1 MVESEVRRRRAV
13 TLSCSLCRRRK
24 IRCNRERPC
33 SNCIRS
39 RSGSCI
45 YDNQNPNPNPLLP
58 NLPRPQRSSN
68 PSHRTQDEVS
78 ETANSDQVSATSR
91 RSLPSLGA
99 TSSATTPSSSS
110 HQPSSGEIDALKLK
124 IQYLED
130 KLSESNLVSTPSQ
143 ASTSN
148 TNLTEVAKSRL
159 GGTYYVH
166 YDNALPGQP
175 QSVARSLTHK
185 TRLLGQ
191 SHWEVNG
198 ICLIRDIFEAIESAP
213 REAWSGME
221 KCKLLAREIKL
232 RRAPPWPI
240 IPTSNLPSR
249 DVCDKLIECYIQT
262 TESITRI
269 LHIPTFKREYE
280 ALWVSESPSDIAFLT
295 QLKLVLALGAVTYD
309 ANFSLRVSALH
320 WVYEAQ
326 VWASDPF
333 KLRVDIPSLQSDI
346 LLLLAQERL
355 GISGHLDWISM
366 GSLLRKAMYMGLH
379 REPDRVLHSRTTYV
393 SEMRRRLWNTIL
405 EINLQASLTS
415 GGAPLIALGDFDTA
429 PPGNFNDDQI
439 MIEHVVPESPDTFTQ
454 MSIALA
460 LRTTFPQ
467 RLAVVEF
474 LNGLTTNNSYDET
487 LRLDTDLRTAY
498 KDLYHHLRSL
508 SNNLSPSSFE
518 LSAVDLLLHRYISA
532 LHIPFFGP
540 SLTSSTYAFSRR
552 IVLESSQKIWQAAHP
567 PPSTS
572 QPSPTTNNAL
582 PRLVTHSSGFY
593 PTVTIHATFLISIE
607 LRTQLQEDTSLSPIS
622 LRPDLLSIIEESKR
636 WALQVLESG
645 EVNIKGYLLL
655 HLVAAQI
662 EALKRGQNKEE
673 IAKALIETVEN
684 VVATCLP
691 MLKEMLDVAPAQSAH
706 LVDAGGSGQVPFSL
720 DDWSFTQGDAE
731 PMAWMFDG
739 YDATFHQELSF

>member
-13 TLSCSLCRRRK
+13 TLSCSLRRRRK

-39 RSGSCI
+39 RSGSCT
-45 YDNQNPNPNPLLP
+45 YESQNPNPLP
-58 NLPRPQRSSN
+58 PNIPQTQRSSSS
-68 PSHRTQDEVS
+68 SHPTQTEVS
-78 ETANSDQVSATSR
+78 DTANSDQVSATSR
-91 RSLPSLGA
+91 RSLPSLGV
-99 TSSATTPSSSS
+99 TSSATTPSSFS
-110 HQPSSGEIDALKLK
+110 HQPSIGEVDALKLK

-130 KLSESNLVSTPSQ
+130 KLSEANLVSTPFQ

-198 ICLIRDIFEAIESAP
+198 ICLIRDIFEAIELAP
-213 REAWSGME
+213 RESWSGME
-221 KCKLLAREIKL
+221 KCKVLAREIKL

-240 IPTSNLPSR
+240 ISTSNLPSR
-249 DVCDKLIECYIQT
+249 DICDKLIECYIQT
-262 TESITRI
+262 TDSITRI

-280 ALWVSESPSDIAFLT
+280 ALWVSETPSDIAFLT

-309 ANFSLRVSALH
+309 ETFSLRVSALH

-379 REPDRVLHSRTTYV
+379 REPDRVLHSRRTYV

-405 EINLQASLTS
+405 EFNLQASLTS

-429 PPGNFNDDQI
+429 PPGNLNDDQI

-467 RLAVVEF
+467 RLAVVKF
-474 LNGLTTNNSYDET
+474 LNGLTTNNSYNET

-498 KDLYHHLRSL
+498 KSLYHRLRSL
-508 SNNLSPSSFE
+508 SSSLSPSSFE
-518 LSAVDLLLHRYISA
+518 LSAVDFLIHRYISA

-540 SLTSSTYAFSRR
+540 ALTASAYAFSRR
-552 IVLESSQKIWQAAHP
+552 VVLECSLKIWRAASP
-567 PPSTS
+567 PTSTS
-572 QPSPTTNNAL
+572 EPSSIPHNAL
-582 PRLVTHSSGFY
+582 PRLVTHTSGFY
-593 PTVTIHATFLISIE
+593 PTVTIHAAFLISIE
-607 LRTQLQEDTSLSPIS
+607 LRTQLQEDTSLGPIS
-622 LRPDLLSIIEESKR
+622 LRPDLLSIIEESQK

-662 EALKRGQNKEE
+662 EALKHGLSKEE
-673 IAKALIETVEN
+673 IAKALIETVEK

-706 LVDAGGSGQVPFSL
+706 LADAGGSGQLPFSL
-720 DDWSFTQGDAE
+720 DDWNFTPGDAE